1 MNQSVTKWC
10 LGGSIA
16 DGTGEIPVIIDN
28 KVIEELIG
36 FTCDEFHSTNQPTSD
51 MIQGLR
57 CCQHTLASI
66 HCVMELHCSDNSV
79 IVTRLLDP

>member
-51 MIQGLR
+51 MIEVGNDINIFNIL
-57 CCQHTLASI
+57 SI
-66 HCVMELHCSDNSV
+66 L
-79 IVTRLLDP
+79 